1 VKTCSRLLSVLLL
14 ALVLLPSLGRSIPV
28 GAQSLAET
36 PPGITG
42 QAIRSGLFD
51 AQAALLAGD
60 PSGAAQGIADAQ
72 AATDQLLPL
81 FTADPGVA
89 PAIEKDLA
97 AADEAVKAND
107 AEGLAIASGQI
118 WATLM
123 RGAYA
128 ETLAAVQAG
137 DAKGAASWLLLRDFR
152 LTTRF
157 DRPNAD
163 STVAVRQLAEG
174 SATPEQVAA
183 TVQADLLDTYQAR
196 LEALLNEVANGTP
209 GELTPTQA
217 QAVGMVSGFWPLLA
231 PALAEQQG
239 AEARER
245 ADATFAM
252 WQQEAQSG
260 TADAFAP
267 LQADAT
273 TVVQSFRA
281 APLSEADRAR
291 RAGQLLRYLSL
302 IPMEYGRGVKDGQVL
317 LDLEVQEAI
326 AFLDGARA
334 SFNDLRLPLQ
344 EINPEEAAA
353 VDAALTRLDG
363 ALTGTSKRTAI
374 ADPATI
380 AADADDAAKRLN
392 AIFPKAWLQASG
404 DSDFDIVNQLL
415 DQVIAA
421 AAAGEYQQAES
432 ARIEAYAIFETGPE
446 KRLLAFTPD
455 AALKVERLFWE
466 GDGTTPGLY
475 RLIADKASVKE
486 LRDSRAALDG
496 ELESAQAALKAGT
509 APQAIIFNAATIVFR
524 EGLEAILILASLL
537 ASMVGANR
545 QFKRPLAFGALG
557 ALLVTAI
564 LFVLVQ
570 NALLSFGQYSE
581 QIEAVVSILA
591 IGVLLIVMNWFFHK
605 VYWTKWIAKHHEQR
619 RRLLI
624 GGVAGQMLGFAALG
638 FTSVFREGAETVLFL
653 QALVLDAGTWIV
665 VQGVALG
672 LAATAVVGVL
682 TLVLQQKLPHKKML
696 IVTGMMIALVLV
708 TMVGQTVHT
717 LQLVGWLP
725 ISPLRGAE
733 TWPTW
738 IGVWLGIHGTWQG
751 IIAQVIAVVFV
762 FGSYFLA
769 ESQHKRDRRAEA
781 AELAATR
788 AAARNVSSPTPA
800 STGRSGAGAGEQA
813 APA

>member
-1 VKTCSRLLSVLLL
+1 MKTCSRLLSVLLL
-14 ALVLLPSLGRSIPV
+14 ALVLFPMLGRSIPV

-60 PSGAAQGIADAQ
+60 AAQAEQGVAAAQ
-72 AATDQLLPL
+72 AAADQLLPL
-81 FTADPGVA
+81 FTADPEIA

-97 AADEAVKAND
+97 AAQDAIKAND
-107 AEGLAIASGQI
+107 AEGLAIAAGQI

-128 ETLAAVQAG
+128 ETIAAVEAE
-137 DAKGAASWLLLRDFR
+137 DAKAAASWLLLRDFR

-174 SATPEQVAA
+174 TATPEQVTA

-209 GELTPTQA
+209 GELSPTQA
-217 QAVGMVSGFWPLLA
+217 QAVGLVSGFWPLLA
-231 PALAEQQG
+231 PAMEEQLG
-239 AEARER
+239 ADVRKS
-245 ADATFAM
+245 ADATFAK
-252 WQQEAQSG
+252 WQQAAQGG
-260 TADAFAP
+260 TADAFTP
-267 LQADAT
+267 LQADT
-273 TVVQSFRA
+273 TTIVQSFRA
-281 APLSEADRAR
+281 APLSEADKAR

-344 EINPEEAAA
+344 QINPEDTAA
-353 VDAALTRLDG
+353 VDASLARLDQ
-363 ALTGTSKRTAI
+363 ALVGTSKRTAV
-374 ADPATI
+374 ADPAAI
-380 AADADDAAKRLN
+380 SADAEDAAQRLT
-392 AIFPKAWLQASG
+392 AMFPKAWLQASG
-404 DSDFDIVNQLL
+404 DSDFDIVSQLL
-415 DQVIAA
+415 DQTVAA

-475 RLIADKASVKE
+475 RLIADKANVKE
-486 LRDSRAALDG
+486 IRASRAALDT

-509 APQAIIFNAATIVFR
+509 APQAIVFNAATIVFR

-545 QFKRPLAFGALG
+545 QFKRPLAIGAFAALFVT
-557 ALLVTAI
+557 ALLF
-564 LFVLVQ
+564 LLVQ

-581 QIEAVVSILA
+581 QIEAVVSIIA

-624 GGVAGQMLGFAALG
+624 GGVAGQMLGFAAARLHQCFPRG
-638 FTSVFREGAETVLFL
+638 CGDGS
-653 QALVLDAGTWIV
+653 
-665 VQGVALG
+665 
-672 LAATAVVGVL
+672 
-682 TLVLQQKLPHKKML
+682 LP
-696 IVTGMMIALVLV
+696 A
-708 TMVGQTVHT
+708 
-717 LQLVGWLP
+717 
-725 ISPLRGAE
+725 
-733 TWPTW
+733 
-738 IGVWLGIHGTWQG
+738 
-751 IIAQVIAVVFV
+751 
-762 FGSYFLA
+762 
-769 ESQHKRDRRAEA
+769 
-781 AELAATR
+781 
-788 AAARNVSSPTPA
+788 
-800 STGRSGAGAGEQA
+800 GAGAGCRNLDRGPGRGARPGGDRCRGCADARHA
-813 APA
+813 AEVAAQEDAHRDRRDDRRRAGDDGRADGAHAAARRLAAHLPHPRCGNVANLDRRLARHSRHVAGDHRPTHRDGLRVRQLLPGRVAAQT

>member
-1 VKTCSRLLSVLLL
+1 MKTCSRLLSVLLL
-14 ALVLLPSLGRSIPV
+14 ALVLLPTLGRSIPA
-28 GAQSLAET
+28 GAQPATEP
-36 PPGITG
+36 PPGISG

-60 PSGAAQGIADAQ
+60 PAQAAQGVAAAQ
-72 AATDQLLPL
+72 AAADDLLPL
-81 FTADPGVA
+81 FTADPSIA
-89 PAIEKDLA
+89 PGIEQDLA
-97 AADEAVKAND
+97 AAQTAVAAND
-107 AEGLAIASGQI
+107 AEGLAVASGRL

-128 ETLAAVQAG
+128 ETLAAVAAG
-137 DAKGAASWLLLRDFR
+137 DAQAAASWLLLRDFR

-163 STVAVRQLAEG
+163 ATVAVRQLADG
-174 SATPEQVAA
+174 TATPEQVAA
-183 TVQADLLDTYQAR
+183 IVQADLLDTYQAR
-196 LEALLNEVANGTP
+196 LEALLNEVATGTP

-231 PALAEQQG
+231 PALEEQQG
-239 AEARER
+239 AEVRAQ
-245 ADATFAM
+245 ADATFAA
-252 WQQEAQSG
+252 WEQAAQRG
-260 TADAFAP
+260 TADALAP
-267 LQADAT
+267 LQADAAT
-273 TVVQSFRA
+273 AVQSFRA

-334 SFNDLRLPLQ
+334 AFNDLRLPLQ
-344 EINPEEAAA
+344 EINPEETAAI
-353 VDAALTRLDG
+353 DAALSRLDQ
-363 ALTGTSKRTAI
+363 ALNDTAKRTAI
-374 ADPATI
+374 ADPAAI
-380 AADADDAAKRLN
+380 SADATDATERLN
-392 AIFPKAWLQASG
+392 AIVPKAWLQASG
-404 DSDFDIVNQLL
+404 DSDFDIVSQLL
-415 DQVIAA
+415 DQMVAA

-475 RLIADKASVKE
+475 RLIADQASVKE
-486 LRDSRAALDG
+486 IRASRAVLDG
-496 ELESAQAALKAGT
+496 ELESAQAALKAGS

-545 QFKRPLAFGALG
+545 QYKRPLAFGAFS
-557 ALLVTAI
+557 ALLVTAL
-564 LFVLVQ
+564 LFLLVQ

-624 GGVAGQMLGFAALG
+624 GGVAGQMLGFAVLG

-665 VQGVALG
+665 IQGVALG
-672 LAATAVVGVL
+672 LSATAVVGVL

-696 IVTGMMIALVLV
+696 IVTGVMIALVLV

-725 ISPLRGAE
+725 ISPIRGAE

-751 IIAQVIAVVFV
+751 IIAQVIAIIFV

-769 ESQHKRDRRAEA
+769 EAQHTRAHKADA

-788 AAARNVSSPTPA
+788 AAAKAANGAAQGGP
-800 STGRSGAGAGEQA
+800 GRSSTGAGEQA

>member
-1 VKTCSRLLSVLLL
+1 MCSRLLSVLLL
-14 ALVLLPSLGRSIPV
+14 ALVLLPVAGSGMPV

-60 PSGAAQGIADAQ
+60 PGQAAQGVAEAQ
-72 AATDQLLPL
+72 AAADQLLPL
-81 FTADPGVA
+81 FTADPAVA
-89 PAIEKDLA
+89 PAIEADLA
-97 AADEAVKAND
+97 AAHTAVTAND
-107 AEGLAIASGQI
+107 AEGLAIASGQV

-128 ETLAAVQAG
+128 ETLAAVEAG
-137 DAKGAASWLLLRDFR
+137 DAKAAASWLLLRDFR

-163 STVAVRQLAEG
+163 ATVAVRQLAEG
-174 SATPEQVAA
+174 TATPEQVAA
-183 TVQADLLDTYQAR
+183 TVEADLLDTYQAR
-196 LEALLNEVANGTP
+196 LEALLNEVATGTP
-209 GELTPTQA
+209 GELSPTQA
-217 QAVGMVSGFWPLLA
+217 QAVGLVSGFWPLLA
-231 PALAEQQG
+231 PALEAQQG
-239 AEARER
+239 ADARAQ
-245 ADATFAM
+245 ADAAFAD
-252 WQQEAQSG
+252 WQEAAQSG
-260 TADAFAP
+260 TATAFAP

-273 TVVQSFRA
+273 TIVQSFRA
-281 APLSEADRAR
+281 APLSEADKAR

-334 SFNDLRLPLQ
+334 SFSDLRLPLQ
-344 EINPEEAAA
+344 QINPQETAA
-353 VDAALTRLDG
+353 VDATLTHLDQALL
-363 ALTGTSKRTAI
+363 GTSKRTAI
-374 ADPATI
+374 ADPAVI

-392 AIFPKAWLQASG
+392 AILPKAWLQASG

-415 DQVIAA
+415 DQMVAA

-475 RLIADKASVKE
+475 RLLAEQASVKE
-486 LRDSRAALDG
+486 LRGSRAALDG
-496 ELESAQAALKAGT
+496 ELENAQAALKAGT

-537 ASMVGANR
+537 ASMIGANR

-557 ALLVTAI
+557 ALLVTAL

-570 NALLSFGQYSE
+570 NALLSFGQFSE
-581 QIEAVVSILA
+581 QIEAIVSIVA

-696 IVTGMMIALVLV
+696 MVTGVMIAVVLV

-725 ISPLRGAE
+725 ISPIRGAE
-733 TWPTW
+733 TWPAW

-751 IIAQVIAVVFV
+751 IIAQLIAVVFV

-769 ESQHKRDRRAEA
+769 EAQHKRDRRAEA
-781 AELAATR
+781 AELAASRAATR
-788 AAARNVSSPTPA
+788 AAGSPAQGAAGRSPT
-800 STGRSGAGAGEQA
+800 GAGEQA

>member
-1 VKTCSRLLSVLLL
+1 MCSRLLSVLLL
-14 ALVLLPSLGRSIPV
+14 ALVLLPLAGRSIPV
-28 GAQSLAET
+28 GAQSLAEA

-60 PSGAAQGIADAQ
+60 PAQAAQGVADAQ
-72 AATDQLLPL
+72 AAADHLLPL
-81 FTADPGVA
+81 FTADPAVA
-89 PAIEKDLA
+89 PAIEEDLA
-97 AADEAVKAND
+97 AANAAVKAND
-107 AEGLAIASGQI
+107 AEGLAIASGQV

-128 ETLAAVQAG
+128 ETLAAVGAG
-137 DAKGAASWLLLRDFR
+137 DAKAAASWLLLRDFR

-174 SATPEQVAA
+174 TATPEQVAA

-196 LEALLNEVANGTP
+196 LEALLNEVASGTP
-209 GELTPTQA
+209 GELSPTQA
-217 QAVGMVSGFWPLLA
+217 QAVGLVSGFWPLLA
-231 PALAEQQG
+231 PALETQQG
-239 AEARER
+239 ADARTH
-245 ADATFAM
+245 ADAAFAN
-252 WQQEAQSG
+252 WQQEAHSG
-260 TADAFAP
+260 TAAAFAP

-273 TVVQSFRA
+273 TIVQSFRA
-281 APLSEADRAR
+281 APLSEADKAR
-291 RAGQLLRYLSL
+291 RSGQLLRYLSL

-344 EINPEEAAA
+344 QINPEETAA
-353 VDAALTRLDG
+353 VDAALMRLDQALLG
-363 ALTGTSKRTAI
+363 ASKRTAI
-374 ADPATI
+374 ADPAAI
-380 AADADDAAKRLN
+380 SADADDAAKRLN
-392 AIFPKAWLQASG
+392 AILPKAWLQASG

-415 DQVIAA
+415 DQMVAA

-475 RLIADKASVKE
+475 RLIADKATVKE
-486 LRDSRAALDG
+486 LRDSRAALDS
-496 ELESAQAALKAGT
+496 ELENAQAALKAGT

-537 ASMVGANR
+537 ASMIGANR
-545 QFKRPLAFGALG
+545 QFKRPLALGAVG
-557 ALLVTAI
+557 ALLVTAL

-570 NALLSFGQYSE
+570 NALLSFGQFSE
-581 QIEAVVSILA
+581 QIEAIVSIVA

-696 IVTGMMIALVLV
+696 IVTGVMIAVVLV

-725 ISPLRGAE
+725 ISPIRGAE
-733 TWPTW
+733 SWPTW

-751 IIAQVIAVVFV
+751 IIGQVIALVFV

-769 ESQHKRDRRAEA
+769 EAQHKRDRRAEA
-781 AELAATR
+781 AELAASRAATR
-788 AAARNVSSPTPA
+788 AAGSA
-800 STGRSGAGAGEQA
+800 SGRGAAGAGEQA

>member
-1 VKTCSRLLSVLLL
+1 LLSVLFL
-14 ALVLLPSLGRSIPV
+14 ALVLLPHAGRTIPV

-60 PSGAAQGIADAQ
+60 PPQAMQGVAHAQ
-72 AATDQLLPL
+72 AAAGELLPL
-81 FTADPGVA
+81 FTADLAIA
-89 PAIEKDLA
+89 PAVEKDLA
-97 AADEAVKAND
+97 AAQAAVQTND

-118 WATLM
+118 WATLV

-128 ETLAAVQAG
+128 ETLAAVEAG
-137 DAKGAASWLLLRDFR
+137 DAKAAASWLLLRDFR

-163 STVAVRQLAEG
+163 ATVAVRQLAEG
-174 SATPEQVAA
+174 TATPEQVAA

-196 LEALLNEVANGTP
+196 LEALLNEVATGTP
-209 GELTPTQA
+209 GTLSPTQA
-217 QAVGMVSGFWPLLA
+217 QAVGLVSGFWPLLA
-231 PALAEQQG
+231 PALEAQQG
-239 AEARER
+239 ADIRAQ
-245 ADATFAM
+245 ADAAFAS
-252 WQQEAQSG
+252 WQQAAQSG
-260 TADAFAP
+260 TAAAFAP

-273 TVVQSFRA
+273 TIVQSFRA
-281 APLSEADRAR
+281 APLSEADKAR

-344 EINPEEAAA
+344 QINPEETAA
-353 VDAALTRLDG
+353 VDAALTRLDQ
-363 ALTGTSKRTAI
+363 ALLATSKRTAI
-374 ADPATI
+374 ADPAAI

-392 AIFPKAWLQASG
+392 AILPKAWLQASG

-415 DQVIAA
+415 DQVVAA

-475 RLIADKASVKE
+475 RLISDKASVKE
-486 LRDSRAALDG
+486 IRDSRAALDG
-496 ELESAQAALKAGT
+496 ELGSAQAALKAGT

-545 QFKRPLAFGALG
+545 QFKRPLALGAVGALV
-557 ALLVTAI
+557 VTAV

-570 NALLSFGQYSE
+570 NALLSFGQFSE
-581 QIEAVVSILA
+581 QIEAVVSIVA

-653 QALVLDAGTWIV
+653 QALVLDAGAGIV

-696 IVTGMMIALVLV
+696 IVTGVMIAVVLV

-725 ISPLRGAE
+725 ISPIRGAE

-751 IIAQVIAVVFV
+751 IIAQVIAIVFV

-769 ESQHKRDRRAEA
+769 EAQHKRDRRAEA

-788 AAARNVSSPTPA
+788 AATRAAN
-800 STGRSGAGAGEQA
+800 STAQGAAGRSATGAGEQA

>member
-1 VKTCSRLLSVLLL
+1 MNHCPRLISVVLL
-14 ALVLLPSLGRSIPV
+14 AFVLVASLGRGYP
-28 GAQSLAET
+28 AQAQTLAES

-42 QAIRSGLFD
+42 QAVRSGLFD

-60 PSGAAQGIADAQ
+60 PAAATEGVAAAQT
-72 AATDQLLPL
+72 AAAQLLPL
-81 FTADPGVA
+81 FTADPTIA
-89 PAIEKDLA
+89 PEITQDLA
-97 AADEAVKAND
+97 AAEAAVKAND
-107 AEGLAIASGQI
+107 AEALAIASGEI
-118 WATLM
+118 WATMM

-128 ETLAAVQAG
+128 QTLAAVMAG
-137 DAKGAASWLLLRDFR
+137 DADAAASWLLLRDFR

-163 STVAVRQLAEG
+163 STVAIRQLKEG
-174 SATPEQVAA
+174 TAQPADVAA
-183 TVQADLLDTYQAR
+183 VVQADLLDTYQAR
-196 LEALLNEVANGTP
+196 LEALLNEVAAATP
-209 GELTPTQA
+209 GQLTPTQA
-217 QAVGMVSGFWPLLA
+217 QAVGLVSGFWPLLA

-239 AEARER
+239 AEAETAANTAF
-245 ADATFAM
+245 ADWLQA
-252 WQQEAQSG
+252 AQSG
-260 TADAFAP
+260 TAEQFAP
-267 LQADAT
+267 LQAQT
-273 TVVQSFRA
+273 TQIVQSFRA
-281 APLSEADRAR
+281 APLSEADKAR

-334 SFNDLRLPLQ
+334 SFNDLRLPLSQ
-344 EINPEEAAA
+344 INPEETAAI
-353 VDAALTRLDG
+353 DAALANLDA

-380 AADADDAAKRLN
+380 SAQTADATQRLN
-392 AIFPKAWLQASG
+392 AILPKAWLQASG
-404 DSDFDIVNQLL
+404 DSDFDIVEQLL
-415 DQVIAA
+415 DQVVAA

-475 RLIADKASVKE
+475 RLIADQAPVNE
-486 LRDSRAALDG
+486 IRASRAALDT
-496 ELESAQAALKAGT
+496 ELTNAQAALKAGT

-545 QFKRPLAFGALG
+545 QFKRPLALG
-557 ALLVTAI
+557 AVAALAVTAI

-581 QIEAVVSILA
+581 QIEAVVSVIA
-591 IGVLLIVMNWFFHK
+591 IGVLLVVMNWFFHK

-653 QALVLDAGTWIV
+653 QALVLDAGSAVV

-696 IVTGMMIALVLV
+696 IVTGVMIAVVLV

-725 ISPLRGAE
+725 ISPIRGAE
-733 TWPTW
+733 GWPTW

-751 IIAQVIAVVFV
+751 IIGQLIALVFV

-769 ESQHKRDRRAEA
+769 EAQHTRGRKAEA
-781 AELAATR
+781 AELAAHR
-788 AAARNVSSPTPA
+788 AAAKAARDAAAPA
-800 STGRSGAGAGEQA
+800 GGVAGAGAEERA
-813 APA
+813 ALA

>member
-1 VKTCSRLLSVLLL
+1 MCSRLLSVLLL
-14 ALVLLPSLGRSIPV
+14 ALVLLPAVGRSVPV
-28 GAQSLAET
+28 GAQSLVET

-42 QAIRSGLFD
+42 QAVRSGLFD

-60 PSGAAQGIADAQ
+60 PAKAEQGIADAQ
-72 AATDQLLPL
+72 AAADQLLPL
-81 FTADPGVA
+81 FTADPAVA
-89 PAIEKDLA
+89 PAVEQDLA
-97 AADEAVKAND
+97 AAEKAVQGND
-107 AEGLAIASGQI
+107 AEGLAVASGQI

-128 ETLAAVQAG
+128 ETLAAVDAG
-137 DAKGAASWLLLRDFR
+137 DAKAAASWLLLRDFR

-163 STVAVRQLAEG
+163 ATVAVHQLAEG
-174 SATPEQVAA
+174 AATPEQVAA

-196 LEALLNEVANGTP
+196 LEALLNDVASGTP
-209 GELTPTQA
+209 GDLSPTQA
-217 QAVGMVSGFWPLLA
+217 QAVGLVSGFWPLLA
-231 PALAEQQG
+231 PALEEQQG
-239 AEARER
+239 ADVREQ
-245 ADATFAM
+245 ADAAFAN
-252 WQQEAQSG
+252 WQQEAQRG
-260 TADAFAP
+260 TRDTFAP
-267 LQADAT
+267 LQADT
-273 TVVQSFRA
+273 TSIVQSFRA
-281 APLSEADRAR
+281 APLSEADKAR

-302 IPMEYGRGVKDGQVL
+302 IPMEYGRGVKNGQVL

-344 EINPEEAAA
+344 QINPQETAA
-353 VDAALTRLDG
+353 VEATLARLDQ
-363 ALTGTSKRTAI
+363 ALIDTSKRSTI
-374 ADPATI
+374 ADPASI
-380 AADADDAAKRLN
+380 AADAEDAARRLN

-415 DQVIAA
+415 DQVVAA

-475 RLIADKASVKE
+475 RLVADKAGVKE
-486 LRDSRAALDG
+486 IRASRSALDA

-509 APQAIIFNAATIVFR
+509 APGAIVFNAATIVFR

-537 ASMVGANR
+537 ASMIGANR

-557 ALLVTAI
+557 ALLVTAL

-570 NALLSFGQYSE
+570 NALLSFGQFSE

-665 VQGVALG
+665 VEGVALG

-696 IVTGMMIALVLV
+696 IVTGVMIALVLV

-725 ISPLRGAE
+725 ISPIRGAE

-751 IIAQVIAVVFV
+751 IIAQLIAVVFV

-769 ESQHKRDRRAEA
+769 ESQHKRDRKAEA
-781 AELAATR
+781 AELAASR
-788 AAARNVSSPTPA
+788 AATRT
-800 STGRSGAGAGEQA
+800 STGAGQVGAGRGSTGSGEQV

>member
-1 VKTCSRLLSVLLL
+1 LFSVLML
-14 ALVLLPSLGRSIPV
+14 ALVLLPSLGTSIPA
-28 GAQSLAET
+28 GAQSLAAT
-36 PPGITG
+36 LPGITG

-60 PSGAAQGIADAQ
+60 PVQVAQGVARAQTAADE
-72 AATDQLLPL
+72 LLPL
-81 FTADPGVA
+81 FTADPDIA
-89 PAIEKDLA
+89 PAIEKSLA
-97 AADEAVKAND
+97 AAESAVKAND
-107 AEGLAIASGQI
+107 AEELAIASGQI

-128 ETLAAVQAG
+128 ETLAAVEAG
-137 DAKGAASWLLLRDFR
+137 DAKAASSWLLLRDFR

-163 STVAVRQLAEG
+163 ATVAVRQLAEG
-174 SATPEQVAA
+174 KATPEQVAA

-196 LEALLNEVANGTP
+196 LEALLNEVANGQP
-209 GELTPTQA
+209 GELSPTQA

-231 PALAEQQG
+231 PALGEQQG
-239 AEARER
+239 TEVRTQ
-245 ADATFAM
+245 ADATFAA
-252 WQQEAQSG
+252 WQETAQSG
-260 TADAFAP
+260 VMEAFAP
-267 LQADAT
+267 LQADVT
-273 TVVQSFRA
+273 RIVQSFRA
-281 APLSEADRAR
+281 APLSEADKAR

-344 EINPEEAAA
+344 QINPEETAA
-353 VDAALTRLDG
+353 VDAALTRLDQ
-363 ALTGTSKRTAI
+363 ALISTSKRTVI
-374 ADPATI
+374 ADPVTI
-380 AADADDAAKRLN
+380 SADAAGAAKRLN
-392 AIFPKAWLQASG
+392 TILPQAWLQASG

-415 DQVIAA
+415 DQMMAA

-455 AALKVERLFWE
+455 AALQVERLFWE
-466 GDGTTPGLY
+466 GDGTTHGLY
-475 RLIADKASVKE
+475 RLIADQASVKE
-486 LRDSRAALDG
+486 IRASRTALDT
-496 ELESAQAALKAGT
+496 ELETAQAALKAGT
-509 APQAIIFNAATIVFR
+509 APQAIVFNAATIVFR

-545 QFKRPLAFGALG
+545 AFKRPLAIGAFA
-557 ALLVTAI
+557 ALLVTAL

-653 QALVLDAGTWIV
+653 QVLVLDAGTWIV

-696 IVTGMMIALVLV
+696 IVTGVMIALVLV

-725 ISPLRGAE
+725 ISPIRGAE
-733 TWPTW
+733 TWPAW
-738 IGVWLGIHGTWQG
+738 IGVWLGVHGTWQG
-751 IIAQVIAVVFV
+751 IIAQLIAVVFV

-769 ESQHKRDRRAEA
+769 ESQHQRGRKAEI
-781 AELAATR
+781 AELAASR
-788 AAARNVSSPTPA
+788 AAAKAA
-800 STGRSGAGAGEQA
+800 SGTAQVAAGRSTAGTGEQA

>member
-14 ALVLLPSLGRSIPV
+14 ALVLLPSLGRSVPT
-28 GAQSLAET
+28 GAQSLTES

-60 PSGAAQGIADAQ
+60 PAQAMGSVAEAQ
-72 AATDQLLPL
+72 AAADRLLPL
-81 FTADPGVA
+81 ITADPAIA
-89 PAIEKDLA
+89 PAIEADLA
-97 AADEAVKAND
+97 AAQAAVEAND
-107 AEGLAIASGQI
+107 AEGLAIVSGQI

-128 ETLAAVQAG
+128 ETLAAVEAG
-137 DAKGAASWLLLRDFR
+137 DADAAASWLLLRDFR
-152 LTTRF
+152 MTTRF

-174 SATPEQVAA
+174 AATPEQVAA

-196 LEALLNEVANGTP
+196 LEALLNEVASGEP
-209 GELTPTQA
+209 GALSPTQA
-217 QAVGMVSGFWPLLA
+217 QAVGLVSGFWPMLA
-231 PALAEQQG
+231 PALEEQQG
-239 AEARER
+239 AEAREN
-245 ADATFAM
+245 ADATFAQ
-252 WQQEAQSG
+252 WQQAAQSG
-260 TADAFAP
+260 TAAELAP
-267 LQADAT
+267 LQADT
-273 TVVQSFRA
+273 TAIVQSFRA
-281 APLSEADRAR
+281 APLSEADKAR

-344 EINPEEAAA
+344 EINPQEAAA
-353 VDAALTRLDG
+353 VDAALIRLDQ
-363 ALTGTSKRTAI
+363 ALTGTAKRTAV
-374 ADPATI
+374 ADPGVI
-380 AADADDAAKRLN
+380 QADADEAAQRLN
-392 AIFPKAWLQASG
+392 AIFPRAWLQASG
-404 DSDFDIVNQLL
+404 DSDFDIVSELL
-415 DQVIAA
+415 DQVMAA

-432 ARIEAYAIFETGPE
+432 ARVEAYAIFETGPE

-455 AALKVERLFWE
+455 AAVKVERLFWE

-475 RLIADKASVKE
+475 RLIADQASVKE
-486 LRDSRAALDG
+486 IRASRAALDA
-496 ELESAQAALKAGT
+496 ELGAAQAALNAGT
-509 APQAIIFNAATIVFR
+509 APQAVVFNAATIVFR

-545 QFKRPLAFGALG
+545 QFKRPLALGALG

-581 QIEAVVSILA
+581 QIEAVVSIIA

-605 VYWTKWIAKHHEQR
+605 VYWTRWIAKHHEQR

-672 LAATAVVGVL
+672 LAGTAVVGVL
-682 TLVLQQKLPHKKML
+682 TLVMQQKLPHKKML
-696 IVTGMMIALVLV
+696 IVTGVMIAVVLV

-725 ISPLRGAE
+725 ISPIRGSE

-738 IGVWLGIHGTWQG
+738 IGVWLGLHGTWQG
-751 IIAQVIAVVFV
+751 IIAQLIAIVFV

-769 ESQHKRDRRAEA
+769 EAQHKRDRQAEL
-781 AELAATR
+781 AELAAARYAAR
-788 AAARNVSSPTPA
+788 AA
-800 STGRSGAGAGEQA
+800 STTAPGVAGMGAAGAGEQA